1 MVLKRSVRG
10 GVPSPYPRFLFHGL
24 RSAQLIAAV
33 IVSGIIAYFIYYLRM
48 EKIPIPWTFIVLF
61 AVSLATIIA
70 LTVTIC
76 LYNFTYLAPS
86 FNIVLNGSTSIL
98 WAMGFGMLTWSVRNS
113 HVLARQCTGKEFGG
127 EAEAGVCRD
136 YKALWAMALCGTVST
151 FAALA
156 LDIHTQQKTTRRG
169 VYAIPEDDKQAQKL
183 ATELKSVPSMLVRTQ
198 GYDIPREQSPV
209 VSGSG
214 PMWQL
219 PEEDIAYH
227 NRYGAEEETHGP
239 VYTDEP
245 KNRSLQH

>member
-1 MVLKRSVRG
+1 MVLKRNVRG

-24 RSAQLIAAV
+24 RSAQLIAAI
-33 IVSGIIAYFIYYLRM
+33 IVSGIMAYFVHYLRL
-48 EKIPIPWTFIVLF
+48 ESIPIPWTFIVLF
-61 AVSLATIIA
+61 AVSLSTIVA

-86 FNIVLNGSTSIL
+86 FNLVLNGSTSIL
-98 WAMGFGMLTWSVRNS
+98 WAMGFAMLSWSVRNS

-156 LDIHTQQKTTRRG
+156 LDIKTQRKTTHRG
-169 VYAIPEDDKQAQKL
+169 AYALPEDDKAAQTFN
-183 ATELKSVPSMLVRTQ
+183 TELKSIPTIRMRSQ
-198 GYDIPREQSPV
+198 GYDIPREQSPAV
-209 VSGSG
+209 TGRG
-214 PMWQL
+214 PTWQ

-239 VYTDEP
+239 VETDDH
-245 KNRSLQH
+245 NRLLQ